1 LRYLFED
8 FALDDDK
15 RELHRGADAVSV
27 TPQAFDV
34 LLYLIRNRERVV
46 SKDDLISAIWGG
58 RIVSDAA
65 LATRLNAARA
75 AIGDAGDQQRLI
87 KTLQKKGFRFI
98 GRVQEI
104 NKPDET
110 TDANS
115 AVQLPAPAPSDK
127 PSIAVLPFQNL
138 SGDPEQ
144 EYFADGPVDDITTAL
159 SRFRALFV
167 IARNSSFTYKG
178 KAVDIKQVGHQ
189 LGVRYVLEGSVRK
202 AGTRLRVNG
211 QLIDVATGAHLW
223 ADRFD
228 GFLDDIFDL
237 QDKVTQQVVGAIAPE
252 VDRAEMERASRR
264 PVGNI
269 DAVTA
274 YYRGLPHI
282 GFPTSPENNDA
293 ALRHFENA
301 IALDPGFVPAYGG
314 AASCIG
320 WRWGNRWT
328 GDIAEDSA
336 KLAGFAERLKELG
349 TDDAFALSVVGFNL
363 FWILL
368 EFNRG
373 LEMVER
379 AIHSNPNYARA
390 YNFRGL
396 LRAWHGASDAAI
408 ADFEQAMRLSPRDPF
423 NYNAMMGLAVAHHN
437 AGRHV
442 EAAEWAD
449 KSLRAFP
456 PAFFVGA
463 TQAILCY
470 VGAGRLEDAQR
481 VMAECLRRVPRWRRS
496 TAVAP
501 QWIRSPELRAELL
514 EAFIRA
520 GLPE

>member
-1 LRYLFED
+1 
-8 FALDDDK
+8 
-15 RELHRGADAVSV
+15 
-27 TPQAFDV
+27 
-34 LLYLIRNRERVV
+34 
-46 SKDDLISAIWGG
+46 
-58 RIVSDAA
+58 
-65 LATRLNAARA
+65 
-75 AIGDAGDQQRLI
+75 
-87 KTLQKKGFRFI
+87 
-98 GRVQEI
+98 
-104 NKPDET
+104 
-110 TDANS
+110 
-115 AVQLPAPAPSDK
+115 
-127 PSIAVLPFQNL
+127 
-138 SGDPEQ
+138 
-144 EYFADGPVDDITTAL
+144 
-159 SRFRALFV
+159 
-167 IARNSSFTYKG
+167 
-178 KAVDIKQVGHQ
+178 
-189 LGVRYVLEGSVRK
+189 
-202 AGTRLRVNG
+202 
-211 QLIDVATGAHLW
+211 
-223 ADRFD
+223 
-228 GFLDDIFDL
+228 
-237 QDKVTQQVVGAIAPE
+237 
-252 VDRAEMERASRR
+252 M
-264 PVGNI
+264 
-269 DAVTA
+269 TA

-320 WRWGNRWT
+320 WRWANRWT

-349 TDDAFALSVVGFNL
+349 TDDAFALSAVGFSL